1 MGNFSYTIQE
11 DIDIVVA
18 VERVRWHLAA
28 IRRMIDIFKALEL
41 DPTAEWRTRDEA
53 KLAMMN
59 YIDEFSCQWQNVGK
73 IMDVI
78 VPEVPGDRPVRALL
92 RSPEPGVEG

>member
-1 MGNFSYTIQE
+1 MGSSSYTVRE

-18 VERVRWHLAA
+18 VERVRWHIAA

-41 DPTAEWRTRDEA
+41 DPTAEWRTRNEA

-73 IMDVI
+73 IMDTC
-78 VPEVPGDRPVRALL
+78 VPLIPADVPSRALL
-92 RSPEPGVEG
+92 RSPEVGVEG